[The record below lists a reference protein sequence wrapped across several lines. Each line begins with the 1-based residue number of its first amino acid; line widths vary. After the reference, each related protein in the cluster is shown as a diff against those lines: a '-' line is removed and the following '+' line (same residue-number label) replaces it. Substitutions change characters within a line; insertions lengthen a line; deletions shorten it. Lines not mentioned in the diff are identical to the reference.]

1 MNKISISSLCF
12 FSFHRLSGA
21 FVIEGRQLT
30 KKIFPGNLVFIL
42 LLFSN
47 SGTHA
52 QNTGINQKNAG
63 ISPSA
68 GDIQVYNYPRISPQN
83 ENFKVRANG
92 KEIFVYNTSAEP
104 FAAFSGSGIV
114 HIEVETLQTK
124 SDISISPKKLGIVSK
139 FEGNKISFD
148 LPSGN
153 NVALVIESK
162 PILFIYADKEAE
174 NIPSPSGKGVYFFKA
189 GQVYEVGE
197 LRLKD
202 NETLYIEGG
211 AVVRG
216 CVRATS
222 AKNVRIGGFGVL
234 DGGYYSKGGT
244 CRTIVFEDC
253 RNSIIEDITIIE
265 PTSWMI
271 VLGISSEITV
281 RNVKELGSVGSTDG
295 CDVVGSNKIR
305 IENCIFRNGDDCI
318 AIKSLDLRSHG
329 SATLDFTGDVED
341 IEITGCTF
349 VSYIGG
355 TALEIGHELR
365 TASIRNI
372 RFTNCDIIGVH
383 GYGGIFG
390 IHNADRATVSDV
402 LYENIRVEH
411 YYNKLID
418 LKVIK
423 SMWGKDSVRGQIRN
437 VVLRNIAVTQSI
449 YNSGYSM
456 SLIGGYDS
464 AHTVENVLFDNFM
477 LNGVKV
483 TNPDQLELYMKQ
495 AKDIKFK

>member
-1 MNKISISSLCF
+1 MKSPIRHQGTKVHKTLITGSL
-12 FSFHRLSGA
+12 
-21 FVIEGRQLT
+21 
-30 KKIFPGNLVFIL
+30 IFALIL
-42 LLFSN
+42 LIN
-47 SGTHA
+47 SVTKA
-52 QNTGINQKNAG
+52 QNRGINQKG
-63 ISPSA
+63 PEISQSTEN
-68 GDIQVYNYPRISPQN
+68 IQVYNYPRISPQN
-83 ENFKVRANG
+83 ENFKVRVNG
-92 KEIFVYNTSAEP
+92 HDIFVYNTSAEP
-104 FAAFSGSGIV
+104 FAAFSGSEIV
-114 HIEVETLQTK
+114 HIEVETLQRT
-124 SDISISPKKLGIVSK
+124 SDICISPKKLGIVPKSD
-139 FEGNKISFD
+139 GNKISFD

-153 NVALVIESK
+153 KVALVIESK
-162 PILFIYADKEAE
+162 PILFIYADKEDQ
-174 NIPSPSGKGVYFFKA
+174 NIPSPTDKAVYYFKA

-234 DGGYYSKGGT
+234 DGGYYSKEGNR
-244 CRTIVFEDC
+244 RTIVLEDC
-253 RNSIIEDITIIE
+253 RNSVIEDIVIIE

-271 VLGISSEITV
+271 VLGISNDITV
-281 RNVKELGSVGSTDG
+281 RNVKEIGSVGSTDG
-295 CDVVGSNKIR
+295 CDIVGSKKIR
-305 IENCIFRNGDDCI
+305 VENCIFRNGDDCI

-329 SATLDFTGDVED
+329 SATLDFTSDVED
-341 IEITGCTF
+341 IEITGCAF
-349 VSYIGG
+349 VAYIGG

-365 TASIRNI
+365 TSSVRNV
-372 RFTNCDIIGVH
+372 RFINCDIIGVH
-383 GYGGIFG
+383 GYGGVFG
-390 IHNADRATVSDV
+390 IHNADRAAVSDV

-423 SMWGKDSVRGQIRN
+423 SMWGKDSERGQIRN
-437 VVLRNIAVTQSI
+437 VILRNIAVTQSI

-464 AHTVENVLFDNFM
+464 THTAENILFDNFT

>member
-1 MNKISISSLCF
+1 MSDLSKNTIFRFGLILTMILTFNFSLKAQTASTSQTYKGNPQSS
-12 FSFHRLSGA
+12 GE
-21 FVIEGRQLT
+21 V
-30 KKIFPGNLVFIL
+30 
-42 LLFSN
+42 
-47 SGTHA
+47 
-52 QNTGINQKNAG
+52 
-63 ISPSA
+63 
-68 GDIQVYNYPRISPQN
+68 QVYSYPRISPQN
-83 ENFKVRANG
+83 ENFKVKANG

-104 FAAFSGSGIV
+104 FAAFSGSGIL
-114 HIEVETLQTK
+114 HIEVET
-124 SDISISPKKLGIVSK
+124 SRSNPSIGISPKKLGIVPK

-148 LPSGN
+148 LPSGT

-162 PILFIYADKEAE
+162 PILFIYADKIAE
-174 NIPSPSGKGVYFFKA
+174 NVPSPTDKGVYYFKS

-222 AKNVRIGGFGVL
+222 AKNVRISGYGVL
-234 DGGYYSKGGT
+234 DGGYYSKGDNQ
-244 CRTIVFEDC
+244 RTIVFEDC
-253 RNSIIEDITIIE
+253 QNSVIEDITIIE
-265 PTSWMI
+265 PTSWII
-271 VLGISSEITV
+271 VLGVSQNITV
-281 RNVKELGSVGSTDG
+281 RNVKEIGTVGSTDG
-295 CDVVGSNKIR
+295 CDIVGSRKIR

-318 AIKSLDLRSHG
+318 VIKSLDLRSHG
-329 SATLDFTGDVED
+329 SATIDFTSDVDD

-349 VSYIGG
+349 VAYIGG

-365 TASIRNI
+365 TSSIRNI
-372 RFTNCDIIGVH
+372 RFTNCDILGVH
-383 GYGGIFG
+383 GYGGVFG
-390 IHNADRATVSDV
+390 IHNSDHATVSDV
-402 LYENIRVEH
+402 LFENIRVEH

-423 SMWGKDSVRGQIRN
+423 SMWGKDPERGQIRN
-437 VVLRNIAVTQSI
+437 VIFRNIDVTQSI

-464 AHTVENVLFDNFM
+464 THTAENIQFENFR

-483 TNPDQLELYMKQ
+483 INADQLELYVKQ
-495 AKDIKFK
+495 ASNVSFK